1 MSSRAAIW
9 RSVRPTAL
17 VLAIAPVVGLAL
29 VVVASFVPDAW
40 ILGNLVSGLDAG
52 HFSSAQYGFATTGR
66 YMDYFTDC
74 IGTTIGL
81 GDQAGANPFTNAI
94 RSPTLG
100 SCESTATQVAA
111 YRDGLGLEAR
121 WEYFRY
127 WHGYAIVTRPLLATV
142 GLAGARMVMIWAIIA
157 GAIGLG
163 RQLLRTHGPVVAVAL
178 LAPTLL
184 TTDLIELPR
193 SLPHACGALA
203 ALVTAWIAHRV
214 VTRTADV
221 PMIAAVGAAAGATF
235 LFFDIL
241 TITPGAWAL
250 LGGVVALAASSSYT
264 GRALAGRIVAA
275 AGGWMLGWAAMWV
288 SKWVFASFVYG
299 PTAVREQIGDVAG
312 RRVDGGVDYLDFAF
326 GRSIRLT
333 FDTWMD
339 HPLTPWMLGGLAL
352 LVAFAWSARW
362 ADPRVR
368 PLDRLLLAAPAVLP
382 LLWFEVMRNHTQV
395 HAGFTYRSWGVV
407 AGVIAAALV
416 VRLHAIE
423 PDAVSATTADGVGDD
438 AEMSAGERVE
448 R

>member
-1 MSSRAAIW
+1 M
-9 RSVRPTAL
+9 VL
-17 VLAIAPVVGLAL
+17 VAAPVIGLSL
-29 VVVASFVPDAW
+29 VFVASFVPDAW
-40 ILGNLVSGLDAG
+40 ILGNLVTGLEAG
-52 HFSSAQYGFATTGR
+52 HFSSAQFGFATTGR

-81 GDQAGANPFTNAI
+81 GDEVGANPLTNAI

-100 SCESTATQVAA
+100 SCERTAAQVAA
-111 YRDGLGLEAR
+111 YRDGAGLDSR

-142 GLAGARMVMIWAIIA
+142 GLAGARMVMIWAMVA

-163 RQLLRTHGPVVAVAL
+163 RQLFRTHGAVVAVAL

-203 ALVTAWIAHRV
+203 ALVTAWVAHRV
-214 VTRTADV
+214 VTRSAEV
-221 PMIAAVGAAAGATF
+221 PTIVAVGAASGATF

-250 LGGVVALAASSSYT
+250 LCAVVALAASSSST
-264 GRALAGRIVAA
+264 GRALAVRVAAA
-275 AGGWMLGWAAMWV
+275 AGGWILGWAAMWV
-288 SKWVFASFVYG
+288 SKWVFASVVYG

-312 RRVDGGVDYLDFAF
+312 QRVDGDVDYLDFAF

-333 FDTWMD
+333 LDTWTD
-339 HPLTPWMLGGLAL
+339 HPLTPWMLGALVL
-352 LVAFAWSARW
+352 LVAFAWSSRR

-368 PLDRLLLAAPAVLP
+368 PLDRLLVAAPAVLP

-395 HAGFTYRSWGVV
+395 HVGFTYRSWGVI
-407 AGVIAAALV
+407 AGVVTVALVARLPAAEPSAEPPSTDDEVVDAAA
-416 VRLHAIE
+416 A
-423 PDAVSATTADGVGDD
+423 
-438 AEMSAGERVE
+438 SAGHRVE